1 VTVVVMSRDRRER
14 ALSTLE
20 RLTSS
25 SGAAEVVFV
34 DNASSDGTTAAVH
47 ETFPAVRLIGLD
59 HNRGAVARTIGVR
72 AARTAYVAFSDDDSW
87 WADGSLATAQA
98 LFDAHPSLA
107 LVMAK
112 VLVGRGE
119 EVDPA
124 CRTMAAG
131 RLGHPPGMP
140 QPRVLGFV
148 ACGAVVRREAFLGVG
163 GFNGLVAF
171 PGEEDV
177 LALDLAS
184 QGWDLVYADTV
195 VAHHDPQESADRDGR
210 RAALVRSSLVTTWL
224 RRPAPRAL
232 SVTLKTMRQCG
243 DREVRS
249 GVIGALR
256 RLPAALGSRRP
267 IPPAV
272 EQQLRLLEA

>member
-1 VTVVVMSRDRRER
+1 
-14 ALSTLE
+14 
-20 RLTSS
+20 
-25 SGAAEVVFV
+25 
-34 DNASSDGTTAAVH
+34 
-47 ETFPAVRLIGLD
+47 
-59 HNRGAVARTIGVR
+59 
-72 AARTAYVAFSDDDSW
+72 
-87 WADGSLATAQA
+87 
-98 LFDAHPSLA
+98 
-107 LVMAK
+107 
-112 VLVGRGE
+112 
-119 EVDPA
+119 
-124 CRTMAAG
+124 
-131 RLGHPPGMP
+131 MP

-163 GFNGLVAF
+163 GFNGVVAF

-210 RAALVRSSLVTTWL
+210 RAALVRSTLVTTWL

-232 SVTLKTMRQCG
+232 SVTLRTMRRCG